1 MPPHAPHAVCGVLDG
16 EGVAET
22 VVDVDVTGRHWPID
36 RQQRKS
42 VVPRKRT
49 VVSAQICAHVA

>member
-36 RQQRKS
+36 RQQRS
-42 VVPRKRT
+42 RWLRENVLW
-49 VVSAQICAHVA
+49 